1 MQRDIRSEITG
12 SVWKISKVAG
22 DDVESG
28 DVLLIFESMK
38 MEIPLI
44 TEDSGTVVEICVAEG
59 DAVKEGD
66 VVAVLSI

>member
-1 MQRDIRSEITG
+1 MQREIRSEITG
-12 SVWKISKVAG
+12 SVWKISKAAG
-22 DDVESG
+22 DAVESG

-38 MEIPLI
+38 MEIPLHS
-44 TEDSGTVVEICVAEG
+44 EEVGTLIEMRVSEG